1 MARRDHLTIVAQA
14 ADAPPAEAEA
24 LLRKYLRKQP
34 RDFVALTALADVL
47 APQSRL
53 GEIGPA
59 LAIAAMTPLAT
70 VALIEHACEAAY
82 ALNEPEAALRIATNG
97 TQLHA
102 ECAQIWQ
109 QRGKAEIATA
119 DAPSAATSLER
130 AHELAPNDTAILAM
144 LADAELSKGA
154 FPLPDHYARL
164 LLEIE
169 PMVASHH
176 VRLGTSQRFN
186 DQLVEAEACFRRAIE
201 LDPNLP
207 SAYAGLAET
216 LESKGDS
223 EAAAAELS
231 PIIETGSASFAVVSA
246 WSRVQ
251 QQLGNLPAAIAAMER
266 YLASNRGGLT
276 QQCNVLMR
284 LGRAYE
290 QAGRSD
296 DAFRCWKQ
304 GNRAHQGRWNPDL
317 QEQFVDRMIATLSR
331 ERLAELPRASP
342 APFTPILVVGMY
354 RSGTTLTE
362 QILSAH
368 PDVVPAGESPAMP
381 LAVKDL
387 AQDAGPLERF
397 PDTLGDVTKEQVER
411 ARNTYVGEMRQH
423 TDTTNYLVDKLPMNY
438 LNMGIAS
445 LVLPNVRVL
454 HIVRDPLD
462 TAVSCFSQS
471 FASRMAFTADL
482 EHLGRAIAQER
493 RVMAH
498 WHEVCDVPTLKIR
511 YETLVTEPEDTLQG
525 VLEFLGLQW
534 NKAVLNFHKS
544 KRVAATPSM
553 DQVRKPLNTSAI
565 GRAARFEAHIGP
577 LRDAMNM

>member
-1 MARRDHLTIVAQA
+1 MARRDRLTIVAQA

-24 LLRKYLRKQP
+24 LLRKHLRKQP
-34 RDFVALTALADVL
+34 RDLVALTALADVL

-59 LAIAAMTPLAT
+59 LATAAMTPRAT
-70 VALIEHACEAAY
+70 VALIEHACAAAY
-82 ALNEPEAALRIATNG
+82 ALNEPEAALRIATKG

-102 ECAQIWQ
+102 ECAQIWH
-109 QRGKAEIATA
+109 QRGKAEIETA
-119 DAPSAATSLER
+119 DAPSAANSLER

-144 LADAELSKGA
+144 LADADLSRGA
-154 FPLPDHYARL
+154 FPLPDKYARL
-164 LLEIE
+164 LLDIE
-169 PMVASHH
+169 PMVATHH

-186 DQLVEAEACFRRAIE
+186 NHLDEAEACFRRAIE
-201 LDPNLP
+201 LDSNLP

-223 EAAAAELS
+223 ESAAAELS
-231 PIIETGSASFAVVSA
+231 PIIKTGSASFAVVSA

-251 QQLGNLPAAIAAMER
+251 QRLGDLPAAIAAMER
-266 YLASNRGGLT
+266 YLASKRGGLP

-290 QAGRSD
+290 QAGRYD
-296 DAFRCWKQ
+296 DAFRCWTQ
-304 GNRAHQGRWNPDL
+304 GNRVHQGRWNPDL
-317 QEQFVDRMIATLSR
+317 REQFVDRMISTLSR
-331 ERLAELPRASP
+331 ERLAELPRASA

-387 AQDAGPLERF
+387 AQDAGPLENF
-397 PDTLGDVTKEQVER
+397 PDTLGDVTKEQLER
-411 ARNTYVGEMRQH
+411 ARDTYVGEMRQH

-438 LNMGIAS
+438 LNVGVAS
-445 LVLPNVRVL
+445 LTLPNARVL

-462 TAVSCFSQS
+462 TAISCYSQS
-471 FASRMAFTADL
+471 FTSRMAFTADL
-482 EHLGRAIAQER
+482 KHLGRTITQER
-493 RVMAH
+493 RVMDH
-498 WHEVCDVPTLKIR
+498 WYEACDLPMLKIQ
-511 YETLVTEPEDTLQG
+511 YETLVTEPEVTLQA
-525 VLEFLGLQW
+525 VLEFLGLEW
-534 NKAVLNFHKS
+534 NEAVLNSHKS

-565 GRAARFEAHIGP
+565 GRAAHFEAHIGP
-577 LRDAMNM
+577 LRDALNM

>member
-1 MARRDHLTIVAQA
+1 MARRDRLTIVAQV

-24 LLRKYLRKQP
+24 LLRKHLRKQP
-34 RDFVALTALADVL
+34 RDLVALTALADVL

-59 LAIAAMTPLAT
+59 LATAAMTPRAT
-70 VALIEHACEAAY
+70 VALIEHACGAAY
-82 ALNEPEAALRIATNG
+82 ALNEPEAALRIATKG

-102 ECAQIWQ
+102 ECAQIWH
-109 QRGKAEIATA
+109 QRGKAEIETA
-119 DAPSAATSLER
+119 DAPSAANSLER

-144 LADAELSKGA
+144 LADADLSRGA
-154 FPLPDHYARL
+154 FPLPDKYARL
-164 LLEIE
+164 LLDIE
-169 PMVASHH
+169 PMVATHH

-186 DQLVEAEACFRRAIE
+186 NHLDEAEACFRRAIE
-201 LDPNLP
+201 LDSNLP

-223 EAAAAELS
+223 EAAATELS
-231 PIIETGSASFAVVSA
+231 PIIKTGSASFAVVSA
-246 WSRVQ
+246 WARVQ
-251 QQLGNLPAAIAAMER
+251 QRLGDLPAAIAAMER
-266 YLASNRGGLT
+266 YLASKRGGLP

-290 QAGRSD
+290 QAGRYD
-296 DAFRCWKQ
+296 DAFRCWTQ
-304 GNRAHQGRWNPDL
+304 GNRVHQGRWNPDL
-317 QEQFVDRMIATLSR
+317 REQFVDRMISTLSR
-331 ERLAELPRASP
+331 ERLAELPRASA

-387 AQDAGPLERF
+387 AQDAGPLEKF
-397 PDTLGDVTKEQVER
+397 PDTLGDVTKEQLER
-411 ARNTYVGEMRQH
+411 ARDTYVGEMRQH

-438 LNMGIAS
+438 LNVGVAS
-445 LVLPNVRVL
+445 LTLPNARVL

-462 TAVSCFSQS
+462 TAISCYSQS
-471 FASRMAFTADL
+471 FTSRMAFTADL
-482 EHLGRAIAQER
+482 KHLGRTITQER
-493 RVMAH
+493 RVMDH
-498 WHEVCDVPTLKIR
+498 WYEACDLPMLKIQ
-511 YETLVTEPEDTLQG
+511 YETLVTEPEVTLQA
-525 VLEFLGLQW
+525 VLEFLGLEW
-534 NKAVLNFHKS
+534 NEAVLNSHKS

-565 GRAARFEAHIGP
+565 GRAAHFEAHIGP
-577 LRDAMNM
+577 LRDALNM

>member
-1 MARRDHLTIVAQA
+1 MARRDRLTIVAQA

-24 LLRKYLRKQP
+24 LLRKHLRKQP

-59 LAIAAMTPLAT
+59 LATAAMTPRAT
-70 VALIEHACEAAY
+70 VALIEHACGAAY
-82 ALNEPEAALRIATNG
+82 ALNEPDAALRIATKG

-102 ECAQIWQ
+102 ECAQIWH
-109 QRGKAEIATA
+109 QRGKAEIETA
-119 DAPSAATSLER
+119 DAPSAANSLER

-144 LADAELSKGA
+144 LADADLSRGA
-154 FPLPDHYARL
+154 FPLPDKYARL
-164 LLEIE
+164 LLDIE
-169 PMVASHH
+169 PMVAAHH

-186 DQLVEAEACFRRAIE
+186 NHLDEAEACFRRAIE
-201 LDPNLP
+201 LDSNLP

-223 EAAAAELS
+223 ESAAAELS
-231 PIIETGSASFAVVSA
+231 PIIKTGSASFAVVSA
-246 WSRVQ
+246 WARVQ
-251 QQLGNLPAAIAAMER
+251 QRLGDLPAAIAAMER
-266 YLASNRGGLT
+266 YLASKRGGLP

-290 QAGRSD
+290 QAGRYD
-296 DAFRCWKQ
+296 DAFRCWTQ
-304 GNRAHQGRWNPDL
+304 GNRVHQGRWNPDL
-317 QEQFVDRMIATLSR
+317 REQFVDRMISTLSR
-331 ERLAELPRASP
+331 ERLAELPRASA

-387 AQDAGPLERF
+387 AQDAGPLEKF
-397 PDTLGDVTKEQVER
+397 PDTLGDVTKEQLER
-411 ARNTYVGEMRQH
+411 ARDTYVGEMRQH

-438 LNMGIAS
+438 LNVGVAS
-445 LVLPNVRVL
+445 LTLPNARVL

-462 TAVSCFSQS
+462 TAISCYSQS
-471 FASRMAFTADL
+471 FTSRMAFTADL
-482 EHLGRAIAQER
+482 KHLGRTITQER
-493 RVMAH
+493 RVVDH
-498 WHEVCDVPTLKIR
+498 WYEACDLPMLKIQ
-511 YETLVTEPEDTLQG
+511 YETLVTEPEVTLQA
-525 VLEFLGLQW
+525 VLEFLGLEW
-534 NKAVLNFHKS
+534 NEAVLNSHKS

-565 GRAARFEAHIGP
+565 GRAAHFEAHIGP
-577 LRDAMNM
+577 LRDALNM

>member
-1 MARRDHLTIVAQA
+1 MARRDRLTIVAQV

-24 LLRKYLRKQP
+24 LLRKHLRKQP
-34 RDFVALTALADVL
+34 RDLVALTALADVL

-59 LAIAAMTPLAT
+59 LATAAMTPRAT
-70 VALIEHACEAAY
+70 VALIEHACGAAY
-82 ALNEPEAALRIATNG
+82 ALNEPEAALRIATKG

-102 ECAQIWQ
+102 ECAQIWH
-109 QRGKAEIATA
+109 QRGKAEIETA
-119 DAPSAATSLER
+119 DAPSAANSLER

-144 LADAELSKGA
+144 LADADLSRGA
-154 FPLPDHYARL
+154 FPLPDKYARL
-164 LLEIE
+164 LLDIE
-169 PMVASHH
+169 PMVATHH

-186 DQLVEAEACFRRAIE
+186 NHLDEAEACFRRAIE
-201 LDPNLP
+201 LDSNLP

-223 EAAAAELS
+223 ESAAAELS
-231 PIIETGSASFAVVSA
+231 PIIKTGSASFAVVSA
-246 WSRVQ
+246 WARVQ
-251 QQLGNLPAAIAAMER
+251 QRLGDLPAAIAAMER
-266 YLASNRGGLT
+266 YLASKRGGLP

-290 QAGRSD
+290 QAGRYD
-296 DAFRCWKQ
+296 DAFRCWTQ
-304 GNRAHQGRWNPDL
+304 GNRVHQGRWNPDL
-317 QEQFVDRMIATLSR
+317 REQFVDRMISTLSR
-331 ERLAELPRASP
+331 ERLAELPRASA

-387 AQDAGPLERF
+387 AQDAGPLEKF
-397 PDTLGDVTKEQVER
+397 PDTLGDVTKEQLER
-411 ARNTYVGEMRQH
+411 ARDTYVGEMRQH

-438 LNMGIAS
+438 LNVGVAS
-445 LVLPNVRVL
+445 LTLPNARVL

-462 TAVSCFSQS
+462 TAISCYSQS
-471 FASRMAFTADL
+471 FTSRMAFTADL
-482 EHLGRAIAQER
+482 KHLGRTITQER
-493 RVMAH
+493 RVMDH
-498 WHEVCDVPTLKIR
+498 WYEACDLPMLKIQ
-511 YETLVTEPEDTLQG
+511 YETLVTEPEVTLQA
-525 VLEFLGLQW
+525 VLEFLGLEW
-534 NKAVLNFHKS
+534 NEAVLNSHKS

-565 GRAARFEAHIGP
+565 GRAAHFEAHIGP
-577 LRDAMNM
+577 LRDALNM